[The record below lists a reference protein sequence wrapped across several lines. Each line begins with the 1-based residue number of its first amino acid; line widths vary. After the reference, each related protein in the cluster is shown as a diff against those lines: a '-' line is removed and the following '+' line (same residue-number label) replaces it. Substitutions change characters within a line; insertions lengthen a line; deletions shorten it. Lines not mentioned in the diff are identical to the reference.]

1 MTPVSQLIDWGY
13 WLVPWSRN
21 PRKPLVQEW
30 QTKKPNAA
38 GFLRAYGDTIDWA
51 IVPRDGVVVLDIE
64 MKGGLNGLADL
75 REFASL
81 KYAGPLTITKSNGR
95 HMWFRE
101 PKGVMLDGGHHIRP
115 GIEAK
120 SRNGSVHIP
129 PSVGYTSER
138 EITDPADLPELPAD
152 LVDAWQT
159 TARIRAQS
167 TQSYTAIRYPESERR
182 KHICSM
188 AGRLRSAGLTETE
201 LIASLLAV
209 RDCRCD
215 NPSTFSDDEI
225 IGIAKDYATRQ
236 QYSEPSKEWMPK
248 S

>member
-51 IVPRDGVVVLDIE
+51 IVPKDGVVVLDIE
-64 MKGGLNGLADL
+64 MKGGLNGMADL
-75 REFASL
+75 LEFAMT
-81 KYAGPLTITKSNGR
+81 AVGPRTQTKSGGF
-95 HMWFRE
+95 HLWYKE
-101 PKGVMLDGGHHIRP
+101 PKGAKLQGGHHIRP

-120 SRNGSVHIP
+120 AVNGSVHVP
-129 PSVGYTSER
+129 PSLQYISLND
-138 EITDPADLPELPAD
+138 ILHPDHLPILPAAM
-152 LVDAWQT
+152 VDAWQT

-167 TQSYTAIRYPESERR
+167 TQSYQAIRYPESERR

>member
-1 MTPVSQLIDWGY
+1 MTPISQLIDWGY

-64 MKGGLNGLADL
+64 MKSGLNGLSDL
-75 REFASL
+75 KEFS
-81 KYAGPLTITKSNGR
+81 KSPVGPCTRTKSGGF
-95 HMWFRE
+95 HLWYRE
-101 PKGVMLDGGHHIRP
+101 PSGAGLQGGHHIRP

-120 SRNGSVHIP
+120 AGNGSVHVP
-129 PSVGYTSER
+129 PSAQYTSMVDILHPSE
-138 EITDPADLPELPAD
+138 LPELPAD
-152 LVDAWQT
+152 IVDAWKT
-159 TARIRAQS
+159 TARIRAQR
-167 TQSYTAIRYPESERR
+167 TQSYQAIRYPESERR